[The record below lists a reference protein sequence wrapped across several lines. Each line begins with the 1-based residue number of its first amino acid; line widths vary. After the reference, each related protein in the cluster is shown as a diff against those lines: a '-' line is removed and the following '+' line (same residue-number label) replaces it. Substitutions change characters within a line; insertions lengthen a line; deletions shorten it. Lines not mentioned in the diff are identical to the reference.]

1 MLDVKIWLQSTGLPV
16 EFVAFEK
23 PPQLPYV
30 VILEDQSVFGAD
42 ECNLIVTRSLTVEL
56 YSRTSISS
64 AENDLELLFNQKS
77 VEYSKSTLWLPNER
91 CYMVV
96 YNFEITERK

>member
-1 MLDVKIWLQSTGLPV
+1 MLDVKTWLQSTGLPV

-30 VILEDQSVFGAD
+30 VILEDQSIYGAD
-42 ECNLIVTRSLTVEL
+42 ECNFIVIRSLTIEL
-56 YSRTSISS
+56 YSRTSKST
-64 AENDLELLFNQKS
+64 AEDALELLFNQKS
-77 VEYSKSTLWLPNER
+77 VEYSKSTIWLPSER